1 MAITQNSYQYIQSW
15 LKNKYKTDPEFR
27 KKKDADTRFYQIKSK
42 VVKKVN
48 IVMLEVLAECYKQ
61 HIF

>member
-1 MAITQNSYQYIQSW
+1 MPITQNSYQYIQSW